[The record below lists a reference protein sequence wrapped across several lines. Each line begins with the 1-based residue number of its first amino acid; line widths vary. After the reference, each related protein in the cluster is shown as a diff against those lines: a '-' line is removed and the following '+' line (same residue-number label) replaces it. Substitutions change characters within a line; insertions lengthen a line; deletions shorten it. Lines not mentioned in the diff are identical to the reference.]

1 MSSYQTRKTPGDISW
16 FTHDR
21 FGMFIHFGVYAIPAR
36 GEWMKTKEEIPDE
49 EYERYVRYFDPD
61 LCDPREWAKQAKAA
75 GMKYAVLTTK
85 HHDGFCLFDS
95 AYTDYKAT
103 NTPCGRDL
111 VKEYADAFR
120 AEGLHVGLYYSLL
133 DWHHPEFPIDWYHP
147 LRKHPDAEAISST
160 RNMEIYVEYMKNQLR
175 ELMTGYGRI
184 DILWF
189 DFSYP
194 DHVETRF
201 SPDVKPWMKA
211 KGPDEWHSQ
220 ELIDMV
226 RELQPGIVINNRAG
240 LEQDIFTPEQAHDLK
255 WIRHK
260 DTGELVNWEMC
271 QTLSGTWGYNRDETT
286 WKSPEMLIKMLIST
300 VSEGGNLILNVG
312 PTGRGY
318 LDYRAEN
325 ALSAIGEWM
334 KYNSRA
340 IYGCTKAEPEFI
352 VPKGCRLTQSEDGK
366 RLYVHL
372 FDYPF
377 RTLIMDDIADKV
389 AHAQFLHDASEIA
402 MCAELEVAG
411 VVHTVERNGVMF
423 LLPAVKP
430 NVTVPVLELFLK

>member
-1 MSSYQTRKTPGDISW
+1 MSSYQAMKTPGDMGW

-21 FGMFIHFGVYAIPAR
+21 FGMFIHFGLYSMPAR
-36 GEWMKTKEEIPDE
+36 HEWVKSYEEISDE
-49 EYERYVRYFDPD
+49 AYDKYFQYFDPD
-61 LCDPREWAKQAKAA
+61 LCDPREWARQARAA
-75 GMKYAVLTTK
+75 GMRYAVLTTK

-95 AYTDYKAT
+95 AYTDYKST
-103 NTPCGRDL
+103 NTPCGRDI

-147 LRKHPDAEAISST
+147 RRNDPNAQAISQG
-160 RNMEIYVEYMKNQLR
+160 RDMEKYVAYMKNQLR

-201 SPDVKPWMKA
+201 SPDVKPWMQA
-211 KGPDEWHSQ
+211 KDANTWHSQ

-226 RELQPGIVINNRAG
+226 RQLQPGIVINNRAG
-240 LEQDIFTPEQAHDLK
+240 LEQDLYTPEQAHDLQ
-255 WIRHK
+255 WIRHPK
-260 DTGELVNWEMC
+260 TGELVNWEMC
-271 QTLSGTWGYNRDETT
+271 QTFSGSWGYNRDEAT

-312 PTGRGY
+312 PTGRGN

-325 ALSAIGEWM
+325 ALSAIGTWM
-334 KYNSRA
+334 KYNARS

-352 VPKGCRLTQSEDGK
+352 QPAGCRLTQSQDGK
-366 RLYVHL
+366 RLYIHL

-377 RTLIMDDIADKV
+377 RVLVVENLADKV
-389 AHAQFLHDASEIA
+389 AYAQFLHDASEIA
-402 MCAELEVAG
+402 VQSQIEVAG
-411 VVHTVERNGVMF
+411 VVHSVENNGVML
-423 LLPAVKP
+423 LLPPVKP
-430 NVTVPVLELFLK
+430 NVTVPVIEVFLK